1 MSETQLELEEG
12 QKINTAKLLDDEVV
26 LHPEI
31 SKWRDALRVDL
42 RLLNSL
48 KDGQIAPTIFRI
60 LKDGKHELV
69 AGARRYFHQKLLGT
83 SWEDIPKDVRELSEK
98 EALLMAAS
106 ENFFRKDFNPW
117 EEARAINSMLGRG
130 KFSAKTL
137 ANKLGVSVSYINN
150 RRALLQLPQKIRQ
163 RFEAKDIPIGYSA
176 PLLKLK
182 GLEEAQKA
190 LLDKVIAGR
199 ESSYYGI
206 TTIQEGNEFVT
217 TTLKQVKDMEALV
230 TKYGPCPSCGSKEI
244 KYPGWGDENQLK
256 CKNCDHEWHR
266 ETKEPWEYYEL
277 KQKAEEM
284 GFEVEEG
291 PEKVKFTPMEIA
303 KVLEDKAR
311 EERIEKGEEE
321 AKLEEKF
328 RSAIPL
334 ETILAPLIH
343 ENIQKID
350 VKGST
355 IEVQLIEDPDLWFK
369 GYRKDYK
376 AGEKAR
382 IEALTSWR
390 MDNEQTLQESA
401 KNVHA
406 LIKRLS

>member
-1 MSETQLELEEG
+1 MSETQLEEG
-12 QKINTAKLLDDEVV
+12 QRISTAKLLDDEVV

-48 KDGQIAPTIFRI
+48 RDGQIAPTIFRI
-60 LKDGKHELV
+60 LKDGKHQLV
-69 AGARRYFHQKLLGT
+69 AGARRYCHQKLLGT
-83 SWEDIPKDVRELSEK
+83 SWEDIPKDIKENLSERD
-98 EALLMAAS
+98 ALLMAAS

-117 EEARAINSMLGRG
+117 EEARAINSLLGRG
-130 KFSAKTL
+130 KFSAKNL
-137 ANKLGVSVSYINN
+137 AKKLGVSVSYINN
-150 RRALLQLPQKIRQ
+150 RRALLQLPVKIRQ
-163 RFEAKDIPIGYSA
+163 RFEAKDIPIGYVA

-182 GLEEAQKA
+182 GLEEAQNT
-190 LLDKVIAGR
+190 LLDKIISGR

-206 TTIQEGNEFVT
+206 STVKEGNEFVT
-217 TTLKQVKDMEALV
+217 KALKEIKDMEAILA
-230 TKYGPCPSCGSKEI
+230 KYGPCPKCGSKEI
-244 KYPGWGDENQLK
+244 KYPGWGDEDQLT

-266 ETKEPWEYYEL
+266 ETKEAWEYYEL

-291 PEKVKFTPMEIA
+291 PEKVKFTPKEVA
-303 KVLEDKAR
+303 KIIEDKAR
-311 EERIEKGEEE
+311 EERIERGEEE
-321 AKLEEKF
+321 AKVDEKF

-350 VKGST
+350 VKGLT
-355 IEVQLIEDPDLWFK
+355 IEVHLIEDPDLWFR

-401 KNVHA
+401 KNIHA